1 MLSKQPW
8 MTVREDIH
16 WETRQCME
24 EGRAVTSD
32 LEAEAKAIKE
42 FAGSP
47 AESEQRAR
55 TLSEQLSSLPLR
67 DDFPY
72 LEPDELEKIR
82 ELRQAA
88 KSLQSANYALLADK
102 VYGAW
107 LGRCAGCLL
116 GQPIECW
123 MRDRIEGLLKDTGNY
138 PLSDYIRSDIAPEIR
153 DRWNVRDEGLVYGG
167 RQINWINNVAYMPED
182 DDTNYTILAL
192 RLLEI
197 YGPNFTAED
206 VGEMWL
212 NCLPLLHVC
221 TAERVAYINLCNM
234 ILPPNSAQK
243 HNPYREW
250 IGAQIRGD
258 LFGYVCPGHPE
269 KAAEFAWR
277 DARIS
282 HVKNGVYGEMFVSAM
297 LAAAAVTD
305 NIPEIIRQGLG
316 QIPKTSRLYHS
327 IVEVITLYERGE
339 NVSSAFELVLSRY
352 DERCQH
358 DWCHTISNAMLVTI
372 ALLYGE
378 KDFEKTI
385 CLAVS
390 MGFDTDCNGATA
402 GSILGLVLGAKA
414 LPEKWIAPL
423 HDTIYSG
430 VDGVGK
436 AAISELAR
444 RTVALIPKVMNEV
457 EP

>member
-1 MLSKQPW
+1 
-8 MTVREDIH
+8 
-16 WETRQCME
+16 ME

-192 RLLEI
+192 RLLEV

-269 KAAEFAWR
+269 KSG
-277 DARIS
+277 RIR
-282 HVKNGVYGEMFVSAM
+282 M
-297 LAAAAVTD
+297 
-305 NIPEIIRQGLG
+305 
-316 QIPKTSRLYHS
+316 
-327 IVEVITLYERGE
+327 
-339 NVSSAFELVLSRY
+339 
-352 DERCQH
+352 
-358 DWCHTISNAMLVTI
+358 
-372 ALLYGE
+372 
-378 KDFEKTI
+378 
-385 CLAVS
+385 
-390 MGFDTDCNGATA
+390 
-402 GSILGLVLGAKA
+402 
-414 LPEKWIAPL
+414 
-423 HDTIYSG
+423 
-430 VDGVGK
+430 
-436 AAISELAR
+436 AR
-444 RTVALIPKVMNEV
+444 RSNQPRKKRCIR
-457 EP
+457 